1 MFVDRMIWTE
11 QIKPQDYLEI
21 QRFSSQV
28 CQIMML
34 ETHIVLINL
43 IVLMN
48 TDFSCKIAYPN
59 PF

>member
-11 QIKPQDYLEI
+11 QIKSQDYLEI
-21 QRFSSQV
+21 QKFSSQV

-34 ETHIVLINL
+34 ETPIVLINL
-43 IVLMN
+43 IGLTN
-48 TDFSCKIAYPN
+48 SDFSCKIAYPN

>member
-1 MFVDRMIWTE
+1 MIWTE
-11 QIKPQDYLEI
+11 EIKSQDYLEI

-48 TDFSCKIAYPN
+48 SDF
-59 PF
+59 